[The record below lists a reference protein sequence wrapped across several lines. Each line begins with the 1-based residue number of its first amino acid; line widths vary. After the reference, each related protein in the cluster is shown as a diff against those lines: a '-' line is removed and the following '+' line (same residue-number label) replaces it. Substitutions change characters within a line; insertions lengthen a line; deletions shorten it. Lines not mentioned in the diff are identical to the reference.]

1 MNASE
6 WLLVGGM
13 ALVTFLVRYPV
24 LAMSGRLQ
32 LPAPLLQALNYV
44 PPAVL
49 TAIVVPAVLV
59 ESGDL
64 WLSWQNPRLVGA
76 IAALAIGFWRQNL
89 LLTIL
94 VGMSA
99 FLLWQLWF

>member
-1 MNASE
+1 MNLSE
-6 WLLVGGM
+6 WLLISGM

-76 IAALAIGFWRQNL
+76 IAALAIGLWRKHL
-89 LLTIL
+89 LLTITI
-94 VGMSA
+94 GMGT
-99 FLLWQLWF
+99 FLLWQWLV